1 MSTTDYYHWSSVE
14 DGWICPGC
22 ERSCLPFYNVSNL
35 SGSSGSNARVSDP
48 SMSSDHNAAHHQSS
62 GKLLKV
68 LSVNVRS
75 LLPKIDLL
83 RSLCSVESYDIVAIC
98 ESWLSADVLN
108 SEICI
113 DGYNTIRK
121 DRNRHG
127 GGVLLYIKNSI
138 PYTHL
143 QIQHPDLELIMA
155 ECHIKSRLYTLGV
168 FYRPLSSSTTQ
179 ISRLHDILSLLRPQ
193 NLSNLVLCGDFNIDQ
208 TGNASP
214 LSKVLHDLSLD
225 FNISQVVQEPTRV
238 TATTSSLIDLVLL
251 SNPSS
256 LESCST
262 LSPIGTSDHFAIEV
276 LLNLPSSKKNPT
288 LPSKFVWLYKSADMP
303 LARDLLSNLPVAS
316 PEDNI
321 DTFWKRWQAAFLD
334 AIQRSVPRRTVPIKS
349 SSPWLNSE
357 IRRLTSKR
365 ERLFR
370 LFKRSK
376 SSDHLDKYKS
386 LRNTIVS
393 KVRAAKTAFF
403 ENLAQSYNDSKK
415 FWSII
420 KVLNPRPTNS
430 STLTDGSKV
439 VSADADKAALLNDFF
454 SSCFNKTFVPSSY
467 PSIIQTLLTQPIIL
481 IVCLMRCVQ
490 L

>member
-113 DGYNTIRK
+113 DGYNTTRK

-155 ECHIKSRLYTLGV
+155 A
-168 FYRPLSSSTTQ
+168 TTQ

-251 SNPSS
+251 SNPS
-256 LESCST
+256 
-262 LSPIGTSDHFAIEV
+262 
-276 LLNLPSSKKNPT
+276 
-288 LPSKFVWLYKSADMP
+288 
-303 LARDLLSNLPVAS
+303 
-316 PEDNI
+316 
-321 DTFWKRWQAAFLD
+321 
-334 AIQRSVPRRTVPIKS
+334 
-349 SSPWLNSE
+349 
-357 IRRLTSKR
+357 
-365 ERLFR
+365 
-370 LFKRSK
+370 
-376 SSDHLDKYKS
+376 
-386 LRNTIVS
+386 
-393 KVRAAKTAFF
+393 
-403 ENLAQSYNDSKK
+403 
-415 FWSII
+415 
-420 KVLNPRPTNS
+420 
-430 STLTDGSKV
+430 
-439 VSADADKAALLNDFF
+439 
-454 SSCFNKTFVPSSY
+454 
-467 PSIIQTLLTQPIIL
+467 
-481 IVCLMRCVQ
+481 
-490 L
+490 

>member
-168 FYRPLSSSTTQ
+168 FYRPPSSSTTQ

-454 SSCFNKTFVPSSY
+454 SSCFNKTFVPSY

-481 IVCLMRCVQ
+481 IVYLMRCV
-490 L
+490 